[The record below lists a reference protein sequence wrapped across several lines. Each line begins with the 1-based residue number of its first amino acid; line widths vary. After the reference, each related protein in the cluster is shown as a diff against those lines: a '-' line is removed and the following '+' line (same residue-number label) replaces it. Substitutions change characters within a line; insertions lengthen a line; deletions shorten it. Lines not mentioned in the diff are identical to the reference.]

1 MTFFSVVIPVKDETQ
16 SLPILYKELRGVLE
30 DLNKSFEIIFV
41 NDGSVDTSEETLK
54 TLKKRDSHI
63 SVISF
68 RASFGKSAA
77 LAAGF
82 EKAQGKIIIMLD
94 ADLQD
99 NPVEIPRLL
108 AELDRGYD
116 LVSGWRHKRNDSL
129 TKKISSFFF
138 NRGTAFLSGV
148 TLHDFNCG
156 LKVLKKQVASELYL
170 YGELHRFIPVLASKR
185 KFRVTEVQTSHR
197 PRQFGMSKY
206 GKFGIARSWKAIVD
220 LLTSIFL
227 SDYAS
232 KPAHFFGKLGLPLFT
247 IGFLMDLYVVYIK
260 MITGTTQGK
269 IPLLLAGVL
278 FMVLGLQLLSTG
290 LIAEMITYYF
300 HQQKDRQ

>member
-63 SVISF
+63 GVISF